1 MLLSRDYV
9 GFYRKYYA
17 EGLRRLGSPKFPLTE
32 VRPARF

>member
-17 EGLRRLGSPKFPLTE
+17 EGLRRLGVAE
-32 VRPARF
+32 VPAH